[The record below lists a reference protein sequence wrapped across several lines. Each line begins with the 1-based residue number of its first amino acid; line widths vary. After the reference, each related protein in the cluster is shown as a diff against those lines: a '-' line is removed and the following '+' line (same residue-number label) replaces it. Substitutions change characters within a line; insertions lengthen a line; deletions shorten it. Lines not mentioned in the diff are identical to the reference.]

1 MITTQTFKFLTA
13 LAKHN
18 DRAWFQAHQDGY
30 TAAREEFRNFV
41 QGVALGISTFDSSM
55 QDIDVTK
62 CIFRIHRDV
71 RFSKDKSPYKT
82 HFGAHLGVFAKEVH
96 DRAGYYIHVEPSAT
110 LIAGGAYMPPAPW
123 LNGIRTAIDRDGK
136 TLEKILASASFGKHF
151 GELAGESLKT
161 APRGYD
167 PDHPRIEWLKHKSFL
182 AMRKVTDDQA
192 QAPGF
197 LKSAVATFKALKPF
211 NDFLNRAAKS
221 SS

>member
-18 DRAWFQAHQDGY
+18 DRTWFQARQDEY
-30 TAAREEFRNFV
+30 AAAREDFRNFV
-41 QGVALGISTFDSSM
+41 QGVALGISTFDSSI

-82 HFGAHLGVFAKEVH
+82 HFGAHLGVFAKDVH
-96 DRAGYYIHVEPSAT
+96 DRAGYYIHVEPGGT
-110 LIAGGAYMPPAPW
+110 LLAGGAYTPPAAW
-123 LNGIRTAIDRDGK
+123 LTGIRAAIDRDGK
-136 TLEKILASASFGKHF
+136 ALEKVLDSASFRKTF

-161 APRGYD
+161 VPRGYA
-167 PDHPRIEWLKHKSFL
+167 PDHPRIAWLKHKSFL
-182 AMRKVTDDQA
+182 AMRKIKDDEA

-197 LKSAVATFKALKPF
+197 LKSAVSTFKALKPF
-211 NDFLNRAAKS
+211 NEFLNRAAHC
-221 SS
+221 